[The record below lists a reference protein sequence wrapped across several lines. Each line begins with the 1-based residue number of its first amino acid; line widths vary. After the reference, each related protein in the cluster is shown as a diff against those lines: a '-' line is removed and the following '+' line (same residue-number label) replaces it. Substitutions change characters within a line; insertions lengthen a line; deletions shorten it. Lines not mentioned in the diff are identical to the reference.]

1 MVALLRQGLTRIDG
15 SVLQRTQAV
24 VTSSAGHARR
34 LLVPRRRMLSTDKEQ
49 SKNLK
54 LPHQVLWELI
64 KIFPGQKVFNLVAV
78 ATVAVM
84 IASTGSQVEEAEK
97 KQEKVMEGEKK
108 QSK

>member
-1 MVALLRQGLTRIDG
+1 
-15 SVLQRTQAV
+15 
-24 VTSSAGHARR
+24 
-34 LLVPRRRMLSTDKEQ
+34 
-49 SKNLK
+49 
-54 LPHQVLWELI
+54 LI